1 MSQGLT
7 GEQLLAFFG
16 NSKRRAFAVAVGLL
30 LVAGALWQFLVTG
43 QQEALDQAR
52 NEAQARL
59 GKQESMEKL
68 VRRQPLTDKAVQEL
82 EAQLKALEGEGY
94 LTPLL
99 NSYAM
104 RCKALLDP
112 LTEKTGFAIAQFA
125 EHSQRML
132 PVPKAGV
139 PEQLQARQLI
149 TCTGTGSYRQMME
162 FVEKLEDTYPLATL
176 SAMRIIPTNDP
187 QVHAVQMIVE
197 RPAKG
202 KTKKE
207 LMPAPKGGRR

>member
-52 NEAQARL
+52 NEAQARQS
-59 GKQESMEKL
+59 KHESMAKL
-68 VRRQPLTDKAVQEL
+68 VRRQPMTEKAVQAL
-82 EAQLKALEGEGY
+82 EAKLKSLEGEGY

-104 RCKALLDP
+104 RCKALIDP
-112 LTEKTGFAIAQFA
+112 LAEKTGFSMAQFA

-132 PVPKAGV
+132 QVPKIGA

-162 FVEKLEDTYPLATL
+162 FVEALEDTYPLANL
-176 SAMRIIPTNDP
+176 FSMRIIPTNNP
-187 QVHAVQMIVE
+187 QVHAVQLVVE
-197 RPAKG
+197 WPAKG

-207 LMPAPKGGRR
+207 LMPAAKGGRR

>member
-16 NSKRRAFAVAVGLL
+16 NSKRRAFAVAVGLI

-43 QQEALDQAR
+43 QQETLDQAR

-197 RPAKG
+197 WPAKG

-207 LMPAPKGGRR
+207 LMPAAKGGRR

>member
-176 SAMRIIPTNDP
+176 SSMRIIPTNDP

-197 RPAKG
+197 WPAKG